1 MLTKGSKGEAVV
13 RLQKALQE
21 WNSGA
26 LPKHGPD
33 GSYGNE
39 TIEWVKQYQQEM
51 GLQAIGNIDG
61 VTAELLVGASSKENT
76 SRDPEDQRSGRAT
89 RGGSQAGGCQT
100 APSGRTLHVRQ
111 RMAQTRG

>member
-1 MLTKGSKGEAVV
+1 TVPGGSGTATPTPQPTQPAPTSTAKPAAQKTTPRTEEETVLTKGSKGEAVV
-13 RLQKALQE
+13 RLQKALQA

-51 GLQAIGNIDG
+51 GLQASGNIDG
-61 VTAELLVGASSKENT
+61 ITAALLVGAS
-76 SRDPEDQRSGRAT
+76 
-89 RGGSQAGGCQT
+89 
-100 APSGRTLHVRQ
+100 
-111 RMAQTRG
+111 